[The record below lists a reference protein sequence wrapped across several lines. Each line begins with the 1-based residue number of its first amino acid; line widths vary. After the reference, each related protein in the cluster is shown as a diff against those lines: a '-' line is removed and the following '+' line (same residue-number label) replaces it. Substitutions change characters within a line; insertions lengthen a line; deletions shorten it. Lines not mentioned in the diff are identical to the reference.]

1 MVSPDVPQVEDGWR
15 DQLSNDKVRI
25 IAKFP
30 EIPVG
35 GRLSL
40 FMNEWKKITDDKWV
54 LEIIQKGYKLEFLKK
69 PAFGG
74 IKHTRVPPDQ
84 IELISLEI
92 ESLLKKNA
100 IEKVST
106 KNAKAGFYST
116 LFLVAKK
123 SGEMRPVINLRP
135 LNKYL
140 RKLHFKMDT
149 LCKVLDL
156 VQTGDWGLTLDLKDA
171 YFHIKVFKK
180 HRKYLRFCFQNQVY
194 QFRALCF
201 GPTVSPR
208 VFTKVVAVVTAHLH
222 RQNIRLA
229 SYLDDWLAVNQLRR
243 MLLQNRDVILNLL
256 FHLGFIVN
264 KDKSNLVPTQKLTYI
279 GGLFHLT
286 WVLSIQQKQG

>member
-15 DQLSNDKVRI
+15 DQLRNDKVRI
-25 IAKFP
+25 IVKFP

-35 GRLSL
+35 GSLSL
-40 FMNEWKKITDDKWV
+40 FMNVWKKITDDKWV
-54 LEIIQKGYKLEFLKK
+54 LEIVQKGYKLEFLKK
-69 PAFGG
+69 PAFRG

-92 ESLLKKNA
+92 ESLLKKNG

-106 KNAKAGFYST
+106 KNAKAGLYST

-140 RKLHFKMDT
+140 RKLHFKNGYS
-149 LCKVLDL
+149 
-156 VQTGDWGLTLDLKDA
+156 VQSSDWGLTLNLKDT
-171 YFHIKVFKK
+171 YFHIKVFKE

-222 RQNIRLA
+222 HQNIRL
-229 SYLDDWLAVNQLRR
+229 
-243 MLLQNRDVILNLL
+243 
-256 FHLGFIVN
+256 
-264 KDKSNLVPTQKLTYI
+264 
-279 GGLFHLT
+279 
-286 WVLSIQQKQG
+286 